1 MANQTLTL
9 DKQAVEASLSRYK
22 AGLTPQ
28 ECNVITLL
36 LTGDS
41 SVMELDGKPNPDLAR
56 ILQRPAVAAV
66 MSAMIE
72 RFLQTQGAAVAIS
85 TIYSLMSDKRVAPA
99 TRLSA
104 ANTLLNAAGWTAKRA
119 EAVDNAPDDTR
130 NMSAGELRAQID
142 KLQKEIDGRA
152 LDITPK
158 GPQTGHSAP
167 VSEPLPSEVLEL
179 FE

>member
-9 DKQAVEASLSRYK
+9 DKQSVEASLSRYK
-22 AGLTPQ
+22 AGLMPD
-28 ECNVITLL
+28 ECNVITSV
-36 LTGDS
+36 LTGSIDIS
-41 SVMELDGKPNPDLAR
+41 DEAGHTKKDISQ

-119 EAVDNAPDDTR
+119 ETVNNAPDDTR
-130 NMSAGELRAQID
+130 NMSAGELRAQIA
-142 KLQKEIDGRA
+142 KLEAEIDKRA
-152 LDITPK
+152 VDITPK
-158 GPQTGHSAP
+158 GSETEDSAP
-167 VSEPLPSEVLEL
+167 FSEPLPSEVLDM

>member
-1 MANQTLTL
+1 MKNQTLTL
-9 DKQAVEASLSRYK
+9 DKQAVESSLSRFK
-22 AGLTPQ
+22 AGLTPA
-28 ECNVITLL
+28 ECNTITSVLAGEIDISDD
-36 LTGDS
+36 TGKTKTEIS
-41 SVMELDGKPNPDLAR
+41 R

-119 EAVDNAPDDTR
+119 ETVNSAPDDTR

-152 LDITPK
+152 VDITPK
-158 GPQTGHSAP
+158 GSETVDSAP
-167 VSEPLPSEVLEL
+167 ISDPLPSEVLDM